1 MNTIVI
7 SNKME
12 VLSHFVVHVPKTLN
26 DTITIGGKEIYLEN
40 KYNPF
45 EHRVMSGEVVFTPK
59 KYDTGVSV
67 GDTLYFHHHVI
78 LTPQLFDQEKQWY
91 RVNYDP
97 FGGNGCQA
105 FAYKDNSGQIHAIE
119 DWVILDPIYEKGLK
133 SDVIEVFTT
142 EEVKNRKGI
151 IKYDSRILSDWGLKK
166 GDVVYFS
173 KDADYEMEIEGDK
186 VWRMLHDYLIAVE
199 K

>member
-1 MNTIVI
+1 
-7 SNKME
+7 ME
-12 VLSHFVVHVPKTLN
+12 VLNHFVVHIPKTLN

-45 EHRVMSGEVVFTPK
+45 EHRVMSAEVVFVPK
-59 KYDTGVSV
+59 RYNTGVQP
-67 GDTLYFHHHVI
+67 GDTLYFHHHVV
-78 LTPQLFDQEKQWY
+78 LTPQFFDETQQWY

-105 FAYKDNSGQIHAIE
+105 FAYKDKEGQIRTIE
-119 DWVILDPIYEKGLK
+119 DWVILDPIYEEGLK
-133 SDVIEVFTT
+133 SDIIEIITT

-151 IKYDSRILSDWGLKK
+151 IKYDSRILEEYGLKK

-199 K
+199 R